1 MTEAGQTVLGQKGTC
16 RNRADGKSPA
26 GFGQMENGSK
36 RLSPFDTTLCRSQ
49 SGGQSINFD
58 FPTWLKWYKVMAA
71 FELLHLLPLA
81 ASTRTP
87 LLHCKYEGHVLP
99 FFKVVMSR
107 ILKLSCVILNQLY
120 RMVSRKSSH
129 EQLWLVTAYS
139 TLWPKSLLCG
149 RVWSSALCELR
160 QKNQRK
166 STNGT
171 AGLSHVLCACNI
183 IYPISWNLLDTW
195 KDRSNKLN
203 TTGLFI
209 ASGHFDTPLNSG

>member
-1 MTEAGQTVLGQKGTC
+1 MYYVREAGQTVLGQKGTC

-58 FPTWLKWYKVMAA
+58 FPTWLTPAKDGGKWENVPLKWYKVMAA

-149 RVWSSALCELR
+149 RVVICFVW
-160 QKNQRK
+160 
-166 STNGT
+166 T
-171 AGLSHVLCACNI
+171 APEQSKKMDKWHVPCACNI

-203 TTGLFI
+203 TT
-209 ASGHFDTPLNSG
+209 N

>member
-1 MTEAGQTVLGQKGTC
+1 MQKQGKWEKSC
-16 RNRADGKSPA
+16 RVWTDGKWL
-26 GFGQMENGSK
+26 K
-36 RLSPFDTTLCRSQ
+36 KTSPFDTTRCRSQ

-58 FPTWLKWYKVMAA
+58 FPTWLTPAKDGGKWEKVMAA
-71 FELLHLLPLA
+71 FKLLHLLPLA

-99 FFKVVMSR
+99 FFKVILSR

-149 RVWSSALCELR
+149 RVVICFVW
-160 QKNQRK
+160 
-166 STNGT
+166 T
-171 AGLSHVLCACNI
+171 APEQSKKIDKLHCGFVTCAVRLQHHLSNFLEVTRHL
-183 IYPISWNLLDTW
+183 
-195 KDRSNKLN
+195 KR
-203 TTGLFI
+203 
-209 ASGHFDTPLNSG
+209 